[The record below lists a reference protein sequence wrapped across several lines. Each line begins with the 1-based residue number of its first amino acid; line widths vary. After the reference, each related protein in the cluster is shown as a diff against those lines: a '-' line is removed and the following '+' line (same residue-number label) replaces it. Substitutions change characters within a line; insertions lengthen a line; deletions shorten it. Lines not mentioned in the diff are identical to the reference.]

1 MIRSQD
7 SWNLVSNYIQFC
19 SESTIFAGWLFS
31 NDWCASAHLLARKCH
46 TLHFHIDV
54 HGIVPVVRVVPGM
67 VHWPE
72 TWCLRS
78 SWSQVLNPVGPR
90 MNHVSIL
97 QNSTIALVLHSPRKM
112 WDVTLFDMICSP
124 TVLQTLRVLSR
135 LQSTN
140 PSRPSPFSRCRLD
153 ASRSTFLGHCEHRRP
168 LRRRREDMYQLKLG
182 AVFGFG

>member
-97 QNSTIALVLHSPRKM
+97 QNSTLALILHPPRKCEM
-112 WDVTLFDMICSP
+112 WYYLIWFALQLFYKLYEFWVDC
-124 TVLQTLRVLSR
+124 VF
-135 LQSTN
+135 N
-140 PSRPSPFSRCRLD
+140 PSRPSPRCRLD

-168 LRRRREDMYQLKLG
+168 LRRRGGDLYQLKLG

>member
-7 SWNLVSNYIQFC
+7 SWNLVSNYIQFF

-31 NDWCASAHLLARKCH
+31 NDWCASAHLLAGKCH

-54 HGIVPVVRVVPGM
+54 HGVVPVVRVVPGM

-97 QNSTIALVLHSPRKM
+97 QNSTIALVLHSPRKNEM
-112 WDVTLFDMICSP
+112 WYYLIWFVWSFTIFQ
-124 TVLQTLRVLSR
+124 VQTWCKSIRV
-135 LQSTN
+135 
-140 PSRPSPFSRCRLD
+140 PW
-153 ASRSTFLGHCEHRRP
+153 P
-168 LRRRREDMYQLKLG
+168 LRTPQAVAKARRRLVSAE
-182 AVFGFG
+182 AVSSFWVWIAVRWTTWTEWIVGCLV